1 VNTSTAAL
9 GVFLAAGLAGCG
21 DAPQPVA
28 VETPQRRSE
37 FISIEQPLLSYALER
52 QDGSVVRRVSERAS
66 FRSGDRFRLVVEP
79 QVPLHVY
86 LFARGQDDATY
97 RVLQSR
103 DERRQPL
110 ATGKATGVP
119 ADGEGWLRFDTRPG
133 TDTLVLVAST
143 ARVAALDAAAETIR
157 RDAFEAT
164 LGTIERELKP
174 AEFHR
179 TEDPEW
185 IRLSAENEGKPL
197 AVVLRLPLVHK

>member
-1 VNTSTAAL
+1 MGLLAL
-9 GVFLAAGLAGCG
+9 TLAGCG
-21 DAPQPVA
+21 DAPQPRVVDA
-28 VETPQRRSE
+28 PGRRSE

-52 QDGSVVRRVSERAS
+52 QDGSAVRRVSERAS

-79 QVPLHVY
+79 QVALHVY
-86 LFARGQDDATY
+86 LFARGQDDTSY
-97 RVLQSR
+97 RVLQTR
-103 DERRQPL
+103 DERREPL
-110 ATGKATGVP
+110 AAGTATGVP
-119 ADGEGWLRFDTRPG
+119 ADGEGWLRFDARPG

-143 ARVAALDAAAETIR
+143 ARVAALDAAGDTVR

-179 TEDPEW
+179 TEDPVW
-185 IRLSAENEGKPL
+185 IRLSAANGGKPL